1 MSLMTA
7 FSNARSSLSSAASQS
22 ALVSRNIAN
31 VNDPTATRKYANA
44 VTGPYGA
51 VQIVSFAQSGDAALY
66 RSMINATSS
75 LGASQATSDALERLH
90 DIIGDVESPTSPAS
104 TLGALQ
110 AALTQYAGSPENAQ
124 MASAAVQAARD
135 VATSLNTA
143 SDGVQALRQHADDDL
158 ASAATKMNALLSEFQ
173 NLNGRI
179 VGGTATGAD
188 VTDAVDRRDAILTE
202 LSSYVGLTVTSRGGG
217 DIMLATDSGVT
228 LFDRSARKVT
238 FTPTTTFTADTVGG
252 AFRIDGVDI
261 AGADSPM
268 PVKTGS
274 VFGLVTL
281 RDDIAVKF
289 QGQLDG
295 LAASLVSAFSETATD
310 GTGPAYA
317 GLFTDGSAAIG
328 TAAGSIATTG
338 LAGRLRIPASV
349 DDTQGGSAQLLRD
362 GGISHPGDP
371 AFVNNASGAS
381 GFTDR
386 LNALLGGFSQTRAYD
401 ATLGAGASAT
411 LGGYAASLG
420 GWLDGQRSN
429 ASADSEYRSV
439 LVTRTKETLS
449 DKTGVNLDDQ
459 MTKLLDLE
467 RSYQASSK
475 LISTVGEML
484 DALLQI
490 A

>member
-31 VNDPTATRKYANA
+31 VDNPSATRKYANS
-44 VTGPYGA
+44 VTGPSGA
-51 VQIVSFAQSGDAALY
+51 VQIVSVAQSGDAALY
-66 RSMINATSS
+66 RSMIDATSS
-75 LGASQATSDALERLH
+75 LGASKATSDALERLH
-90 DIIGDVESPTSPAS
+90 EVIGDVDSPAS
-104 TLGALQ
+104 PAATLGALQ
-110 AALTQYAGSPENAQ
+110 AALTQYAASPENAQ
-124 MASAAVQAARD
+124 AASNAVQAARD

-143 SDGVQALRQHADDDL
+143 SDGVQALRQQADDDL
-158 ASAATKMNALLSEFQ
+158 ASAATKMNALLGEFQ

-179 VGGTATGAD
+179 VGGTATGTD
-188 VTDAVDRRDAILTE
+188 VTDAVDRRDAIITE
-202 LSSYVGLTVTSRGGG
+202 LSSYVGLSVTPRGGG
-217 DIMLATDSGVT
+217 DMMLATDSGVT
-228 LFDRSARKVT
+228 LFDRSARKVE
-238 FTPTTTFTADTVGG
+238 FTPTTTFNAATVGK
-252 AFRIDGVDI
+252 AFKIDGVDI
-261 AGADSPM
+261 AGPNSPM

-274 VFGLVTL
+274 VFGLVSL
-281 RDDIAVKF
+281 RDNTAVKF
-289 QGQLDG
+289 QGQLDA
-295 LAASLVSAFSETATD
+295 LASSLVSAFSETATG
-310 GTGPAYA
+310 GTDPAAYA
-317 GLFTDGSAAIG
+317 GLYTDGATSPVD
-328 TAAGSIATTG
+328 TSTIAVTG
-338 LAGRLRIPASV
+338 LAGRLRIAAGA
-349 DDTQGGSAQLLRD
+349 DDSQGGSASLLRD

-371 AFVNNASGAS
+371 NFTDNTGGAS

-386 LNALLGGFSQTRAYD
+386 LNALLGGFSQTRSYD
-401 ATLGAGASAT
+401 ASLGAGASAT

-429 ASADSEYRSV
+429 ASSDSEYRSV

-475 LISTVGEML
+475 LISTVGQML
-484 DALLQI
+484 DALIQI